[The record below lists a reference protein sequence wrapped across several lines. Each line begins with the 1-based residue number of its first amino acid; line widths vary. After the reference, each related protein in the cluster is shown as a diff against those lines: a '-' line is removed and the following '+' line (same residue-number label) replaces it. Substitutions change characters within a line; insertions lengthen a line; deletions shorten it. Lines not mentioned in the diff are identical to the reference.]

1 MYVPNPERGNEKMSL
16 TTSHLKR
23 DHHDLSIVRYHV
35 RHIHNVVGRMDTRN
49 TTSSGRGTG

>member
-1 MYVPNPERGNEKMSL
+1 MYVPNPERGNEKTSL